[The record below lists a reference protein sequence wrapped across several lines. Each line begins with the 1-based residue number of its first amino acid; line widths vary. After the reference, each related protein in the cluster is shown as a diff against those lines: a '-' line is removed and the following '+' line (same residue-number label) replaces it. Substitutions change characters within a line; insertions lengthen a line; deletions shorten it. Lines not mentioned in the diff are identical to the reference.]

1 MVLLQAHAIDMGEML
16 GVVIR
21 KMGKRDGHE
30 VKWMIWGSQWGGM
43 FARRGEHSTS
53 SQKLLRSPCCTSI
66 AKSGQGKVSIKLEWN
81 INKER
86 WPGQ

>member
-30 VKWMIWGSQWGGM
+30 VKWMIWGSQWGGC
-43 FARRGEHSTS
+43 
-53 SQKLLRSPCCTSI
+53 LRAEANTQQ
-66 AKSGQGKVSIKLEWN
+66 ALRNYLEV
-81 INKER
+81 
-86 WPGQ
+86 PAVLP